1 MDLNSVIKFFENYEK
16 DHVIQ
21 NLIAQANS
29 RYILYN
35 SLELEEN
42 FPKYTSNLDEKCL
55 HISFSYLNFGWNL
68 YNDYKGK
75 SVYCIEKA
83 SEILEHLYAYGNCD
97 KIYKEYYSLIC
108 ALGYYVSSQYS
119 KSFIVL
125 KNYACKTDLARM
137 IHCFATRNL
146 RALDSIISNI
156 HFQSI
161 KDIEDS
167 EINPFIY
174 TRILSNAFNNMLNY
188 IYTGTLYYLDAS
200 KQILLDLIELSSIND
215 EPHIWWVF
223 RLLYLI
229 FDEYKTASLW
239 SVLPTIITNT
249 EDRNRYIYAN
259 IYKKNP
265 IVELFRSQRE
275 CIQKSE
281 NYIEGFVVGMPTS
294 SGKTKVAEISLIKV
308 LSQFPN
314 ALCIYLAP
322 FRSLA
327 NEIESSLSATL
338 SVVGYSVSNLYGR
351 AQATQKDRKIIETAN
366 VIIATPE
373 KVKSI
378 LRANPDLESRI
389 KLVVVDEG
397 HLVGGQDRYIT
408 SELLIEELKASLNKV
423 GGKLILLSAVLPNL
437 SDFSIW
443 VSGKKDNIVRSEWR
457 PSAQRFGELSF
468 SNHIVDINWIGDPPS
483 YNNKFIEAKLI
494 KEAHKTKTGKVYPPK
509 YFPNDKKDAIAATA
523 VKMLTMGSVLIF
535 VGRSNMVIS
544 QARVIFKLMNE
555 LNIIHQWE
563 NMNDLKYVELTCEEA
578 YGRESEIYSFVKQG
592 IICHN
597 SKLPTDVRLSIERLM
612 KYGNPKIVIATST
625 LGQGVNLGVST
636 VIISNV
642 NIDRE
647 QIVDVKDFW
656 NIAGRAGRAFSDT
669 EGKVLYAI
677 DRTKTSYSVENQIM
691 LMNRYFQYNNI
702 EKATSGLLFLLKKL
716 LHIANQCEI
725 NYDMLL
731 ELLAE
736 NHEII
741 TRNSGKEFIKRSQHL
756 LDLLDDTMLSLSI
769 KYNADISDDCTSW
782 IDQAFSNSLVFV
794 QALKSTEINQ
804 NKVIDILKA
813 RNKGVIKI
821 AGPPIQWK
829 KLITSSLPLR
839 ATLYIDSYID
849 SLVNVVRQY
858 IDSGQTFDELMQLVE
873 EIDKF
878 IIEIPIE
885 FDSELLK
892 IVNHLSIRN
901 AWYCGKS
908 LEEIVELDSKADK
921 VCDQY
926 YNFHFPWVVNAISKK
941 MLLLGKKEEAKI
953 LEDISLFSEIGVPDM
968 VSAQVYLA
976 GIKSR
981 KCSIE
986 LSKFVEEKD
995 NIGLSIKK
1003 QLIQLISKC
1012 ENGEINISEKA
1023 YEWLKLVNVDDI
1035 GDIEQELKP
1044 MIINLKTDVDS
1055 AYNKLFCKFY
1065 EERIYLCT
1073 WDYKVKLKIRKE
1085 SMGKYKC
1092 LIGLLGVYFRRVED
1106 NEWELFSENPYIII
1120 AQN

>member
-1 MDLNSVIKFFENYEK
+1 MNLSRVVKFYKDYEK
-16 DHVIQ
+16 DYVIQ

-29 RYILYN
+29 RFILYN
-35 SLELEEN
+35 SLELERN
-42 FPKYTSNLDEKCL
+42 FPKYTPNLDEKCL
-55 HISFSYLNFGWNL
+55 HIAFSYLNFGWDL
-68 YNDYKGK
+68 YYDYKSE

-83 SEILEHLYAYGNCD
+83 SEILEHLYAYENCD
-97 KIYKEYYSLIC
+97 KIFKEYYSLIC
-108 ALGYYVSSQYS
+108 ALGYYVSSHYS

-137 IHCFATRNL
+137 IHCFATRNFKV
-146 RALDSIISNI
+146 LDSIISNI
-156 HFQSI
+156 HFQI
-161 KDIEDS
+161 IEDIESS
-167 EINPFIY
+167 EINSYIY
-174 TRILSNAFNNMLNY
+174 TRILSDAFNNMLNY
-188 IYTGTLYYLDAS
+188 IYTGKLYYLDDS
-200 KQILLDLIELSSIND
+200 KQILLDLIELSCLNN

-229 FDEYKTASLW
+229 FDEYKEASLW
-239 SVLPTIITNT
+239 SVLPPIIANS
-249 EDRNRYIYAN
+249 EDRYKYIHAN

-281 NYIEGFVVGMPTS
+281 DYIEGFVVGMPTS

-308 LSQFPN
+308 LSHFPN
-314 ALCIYLAP
+314 SLCIYLAP

-327 NEIESSLSATL
+327 NEIETSLSVTL
-338 SVVGYSVSNLYGR
+338 NAVGYSVSNLYGR
-351 AQATQKDRKIIETAN
+351 AQATQKDRKIVETTN

-389 KLVVVDEG
+389 KLVIVDEG
-397 HLVGGQDRYIT
+397 HLVGEQDRYIT
-408 SELLIEELKASLNKV
+408 SELLIEELKASLNKA

-437 SDFSIW
+437 SDFSMW
-443 VSGKKDNIVRSEWR
+443 VSGKKDNVVQSEWR

-494 KEAHKTKTGKVYPPK
+494 KEGHIAKTGKKYPPK
-509 YFPNDKKDAIAATA
+509 YFPDDKKDAIAATA
-523 VKMLTMGSVLIF
+523 VKMLAMGSVLIF
-535 VGRSNMVIS
+535 VGRSNMVLS
-544 QARVIFKLMNE
+544 QARVVSKLMNE
-555 LNIIHQWE
+555 LNITHQWE
-563 NMNDLKYVELTCEEA
+563 NLNDLEYVKLSCEEA
-578 YGRESEIYSFVKQG
+578 YGKKSEMYSFIKQG

-612 KYGNPKIVIATST
+612 KYGSPKIVIATST
-625 LGQGVNLGVST
+625 LGQGVNLGIST

-642 NIDRE
+642 NIDRN
-647 QIVDVKDFW
+647 QVVNVKDFW

-677 DRTKTSYSVENQIM
+677 DRTKASYSVENQIM
-691 LMNRYFQYNNI
+691 LMNKYFQYDNI

-716 LHIANQCEI
+716 LHIANECEL
-725 NYDMLL
+725 NYEMFL

-736 NHEII
+736 NHKIT
-741 TRNSGKEFIKRSQHL
+741 TRNSEEEFIKRSQHS
-756 LDLLDDTMLSLSI
+756 LDLLDDTILSLSI

-782 IDQAFSNSLVFV
+782 VDQAFSNSLAFV
-794 QALKSTEINQ
+794 QALNSTEIDQNQ
-804 NKVIDILKA
+804 VVDILKA
-813 RNKGVIKI
+813 RNIGVIKI
-821 AGPPIQWK
+821 AGAPFQWK

-849 SLVNVVRQY
+849 YLANVVRQY
-858 IDSGQTFDELMQLVE
+858 IDSWQTFDELMQLVE
-873 EIDKF
+873 KIDKF
-878 IIEIPIE
+878 IIEIPVE
-885 FDSELLK
+885 FSPEILE
-892 IVNHLSIRN
+892 IVNHLPIRN

-908 LEEIVELDSKADK
+908 LDEIVELDKKADK

-926 YNFHFPWVVNAISKK
+926 YNFHFPWIVNAISKK
-941 MLLLGKKEEAKI
+941 LLLLGKKEEAKI

-968 VSAQVYLA
+968 ISAQVYLT

-986 LSKFVEEKD
+986 LSKFIEEKD
-995 NIGLSIKK
+995 QMDISIKK
-1003 QLIQLISKC
+1003 QLIQLVSKC
-1012 ENGEINISEKA
+1012 ENGEVSLSQEA
-1023 YEWLKLVNVDDI
+1023 YEWLKLVNIDNTR
-1035 GDIEQELKP
+1035 GIEKELAY
-1044 MIINLKTDVDS
+1044 MLIYLKSDVDS
-1055 AYNKLFCKFY
+1055 VYDKLFCKFY

-1073 WDYKVKLKIRKE
+1073 WDYKVKLKICKKN
-1085 SMGKYKC
+1085 MDKYKC
-1092 LIGLLGVYFRRVED
+1092 LVGLLGVYFRRVE
-1106 NEWELFSENPYIII
+1106 NNNWELFSENPYIIV
-1120 AQN
+1120 AQD